1 MMLMIIINIMIII
14 TVKNDGKN
22 DAGDN
27 NKYNDNNKSQK
38 LKMRIIRMTKAKLS

>member
-1 MMLMIIINIMIII
+1 MLVIIINIMIMI

-27 NKYNDNNKSQK
+27 NKYNDNDNS
-38 LKMRIIRMTKAKLS
+38 